1 MTILNQNMTPP
12 HLSFSKST
20 PNIGPR
26 QKFSDDKI
34 LKGVISSQRIST
46 EGLTM
51 SYPYGYGGY
60 PMSYPSVPVTT
71 PAPAATT
78 TPAATRAMPMPVTT
92 QPYIPPVTYPTYPAY
107 GQPIMLPIMNNKK
120 EDKPASRNVA
130 AFGDLPVGESVGGNT
145 NTGGDLKGKV
155 KPISVSSSSL
165 EPRGY

>member
-1 MTILNQNMTPP
+1 MTIVNQNMTIFV
-12 HLSFSKST
+12 L
-20 PNIGPR
+20 IR
-26 QKFSDDKI
+26 ARLKFSDDKN

-60 PMSYPSVPVTT
+60 PMNYGYPTSYPSVPVTT

-78 TPAATRAMPMPVTT
+78 MPAATRAMPMPVTT
-92 QPYIPPVTYPTYPAY
+92 QPYIPPVTYPTYPTY

-120 EDKPASRNVA
+120 EDKPASRNVE
-130 AFGDLPVGESVGGNT
+130 AFGDMPVGESVGGNT

-155 KPISVSSSSL
+155 KPISCL
-165 EPRGY
+165 ELFA